1 MYGERFYRERMW
13 AKGLV
18 SFQVVVKETDLHI
31 SANQNLKEKA
41 EEALQRCRRDI
52 ENFISLHPI
61 FGTTFEPYRVP
72 DSAPL
77 IVKSM
82 TEAAEMAGVGPMAA
96 VAGTIAE
103 YVGKDLLNH
112 VSEIVVENG
121 GDIFIKT
128 AEPRRIGIFAGRS
141 PLSEKVA
148 LTIYPEQTPMGVCT
162 SSGTVGPSFS
172 FGKADAS
179 VILSANTS
187 LADAAA
193 TAVGN
198 IIQTDKDIQKGIAK
212 ARKISGVVGVVII
225 KGTKIGIWG
234 NVEIAPL

>member
-31 SANQNLKEKA
+31 SANRNLKEKA
-41 EEALQRCRRDI
+41 REAVQRYRRDI
-52 ENFISLHPI
+52 EDFISLHPI
-61 FGTTFEPYRVP
+61 FGTTFESYKVP
-72 DSAPL
+72 DSAPS

-82 TEAAEMAGVGPMAA
+82 AEAAEIASVGPMAA
-96 VAGTIAE
+96 VAGAIAE

-141 PLSEKVA
+141 PLSEKIA
-148 LTIYPEQTPMGVCT
+148 LTVYPEQTPLGVCT
-162 SSGTVGPSFS
+162 SSGTVGPSVS
-172 FGKADAS
+172 FGKADAV
-179 VILSANTS
+179 VILSPNTS

-198 IIQTDKDIQKGIAK
+198 IVQTEEDIKKDITR
-212 ARKISGVVGVVII
+212 AREISGVIGVVII

-234 NVEIAPL
+234 DVEIAPL